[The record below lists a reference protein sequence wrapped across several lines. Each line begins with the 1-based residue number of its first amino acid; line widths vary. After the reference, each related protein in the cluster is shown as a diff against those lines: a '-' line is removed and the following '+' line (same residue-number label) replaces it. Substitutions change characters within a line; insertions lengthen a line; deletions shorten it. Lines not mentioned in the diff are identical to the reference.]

1 MSTKIL
7 FFLNFLIPLPH
18 FGQLSGGALW
28 WWFPELIFFWRTS
41 SLLHPYFISSC
52 HGGALWWW
60 IPELIFFALF
70 HPYSLLY
77 PYFISSRQCGALWWW
92 IPELFFSR
100 TFPSLL
106 PCNENLSSTKMLP
119 PNDLHQNIFFF
130 NFICV
135 SLSLIANDWWGP
147 LVVTSGTIYSHTFRA
162 SRPLSP
168 NTSLPHCTP
177 WRPFPRPPN
186 GVHQIN
192 FTKIFLPSMKHVI
205 LLLNSLHKVP
215 NK

>member
-1 MSTKIL
+1 MPRWRPLVVDSGTNFFLRSFILTPFCTPISYRHANVAPSGGGFRNYFFPAHFLPYSPVMKICPPPKCSHQTTSTKI
-7 FFLNFLIPLPH
+7 F
-18 FGQLSGGALW
+18 
-28 WWFPELIFFWRTS
+28 
-41 SLLHPYFISSC
+41 
-52 HGGALWWW
+52 
-60 IPELIFFALF
+60 
-70 HPYSLLY
+70 
-77 PYFISSRQCGALWWW
+77 
-92 IPELFFSR
+92 
-100 TFPSLL
+100 
-106 PCNENLSSTKMLP
+106 
-119 PNDLHQNIFFF
+119 FFF

-168 NTSLPHCTP
+168 NISLPHCTP

-205 LLLNSLHKVP
+205 LLLNSLHNVP